1 MTNLIKAVKQ
11 LGIITAD
18 DVQRLTATEL
28 LILLIEKLND
38 MVLHIN
44 DLSVVNDLFEKG
56 VYDECV
62 SILNQM
68 ALDGRLQALVEE
80 AITGNIIIVPSM
92 TISQINDKIKDGGTI
107 LFKAGNYYVT
117 SSDGIDVKDN
127 SHIIFEDGAVLR
139 QQTVNATNY
148 EMIDLRHV
156 KNVTLERPVCIGE
169 RPLHEGTSGEWGH
182 GIAVHDCKNVTIIDP
197 RIEETWGDG
206 IYIGLPYGESFQ
218 YKNDNIKVIR
228 PIITHC
234 SRNGITINSS
244 K

>member
-80 AITGNIIIVPSM
+80 AMTGNIIIVPSM
-92 TISQINDKIKDGGTI
+92 TISQIND
-107 LFKAGNYYVT
+107 N
-117 SSDGIDVKDN
+117 
-127 SHIIFEDGAVLR
+127 
-139 QQTVNATNY
+139 
-148 EMIDLRHV
+148 
-156 KNVTLERPVCIGE
+156 
-169 RPLHEGTSGEWGH
+169 
-182 GIAVHDCKNVTIIDP
+182 
-197 RIEETWGDG
+197 
-206 IYIGLPYGESFQ
+206 
-218 YKNDNIKVIR
+218 
-228 PIITHC
+228 
-234 SRNGITINSS
+234 
-244 K
+244 